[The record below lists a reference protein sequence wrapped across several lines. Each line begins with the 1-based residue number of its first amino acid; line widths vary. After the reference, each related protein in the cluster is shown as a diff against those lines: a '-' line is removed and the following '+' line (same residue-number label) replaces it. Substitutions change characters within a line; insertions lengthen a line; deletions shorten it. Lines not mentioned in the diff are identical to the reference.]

1 MQFRTFVK
9 SISHSIYCT
18 FWKRISKCVGEKK
31 VYAKKLRLTLRLSNK
46 QETPLLEYDR
56 VWHSVGWAVKNGYV

>member
-1 MQFRTFVK
+1 MR
-9 SISHSIYCT
+9 
-18 FWKRISKCVGEKK
+18 WEKK